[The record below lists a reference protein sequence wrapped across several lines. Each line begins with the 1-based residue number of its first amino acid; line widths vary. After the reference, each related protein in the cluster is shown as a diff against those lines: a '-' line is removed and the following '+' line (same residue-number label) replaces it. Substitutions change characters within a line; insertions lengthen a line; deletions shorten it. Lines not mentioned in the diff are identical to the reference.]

1 MVTPTR
7 KTVLFVNHSLAMGGI
22 ERMIC
27 DFAESLPEDAFDVHA
42 AVFESGGVLEKR
54 LAAAGIPVHYLDK
67 KEGLDYGLVR
77 RLASLSRAIGAD
89 VVHSN
94 NYSAWL
100 YSVLATRFGGTGVC
114 VHTEH
119 SSIEVG
125 ERRRYL
131 LEWLLSHGTHSVIAV
146 SEKVRDNLARR
157 ARISERRLHYIPN
170 GIDTGR
176 FARLPDVRQ
185 AVRSRLGLA
194 SGDVVVGAVGRLVPV
209 KNHRLLVE
217 AFAHAHRHCDRLRLL
232 LVGEGPEREA
242 IQASIAGQGVGDQVI
257 LAGERQDIDSVLNAM
272 DIYVLSS
279 FSEGMS
285 LSLLEAMSA
294 GLPVVA
300 TAVGGNVDLVEDGGS
315 GMLVPSGDAAAMQQA
330 IVDLAA
336 DAQMRDRMGEASRK
350 IVVARYSRDAMIRRY
365 SDIYSRATARRN
377 P

>member
-1 MVTPTR
+1 MTAPNR
-7 KTVLFVNHSLAMGGI
+7 KTILFVNHSLAMGGI

-27 DFAESLPEDAFDVHA
+27 DFAESLPEDEFDVHA
-42 AVFESGGVLEKR
+42 AVFEAGGVLEQR
-54 LAAAGIPVHYLDK
+54 LEAAGIAVYHLDK

-77 RLASLSRAIGAD
+77 RLAALSRMIGAD
-89 VVHSN
+89 VIHSN

-100 YSVLATRFGGTGVC
+100 YSVLATRLGGAGVC

-119 SSIEVG
+119 SSVEG
-125 ERRRYL
+125 SERRRYL

-170 GIDTGR
+170 GIDTAR
-176 FARLPDVRQ
+176 FAPLPEVRE
-185 AVRSRLGLA
+185 AVRSRFGLA
-194 SGDVVVGAVGRLVPV
+194 AGDVVVGAVGRLVPV

-217 AFAHAHRHCDRLRLL
+217 AFARAHRHCDRLRLL

-242 IQASIAGQGVGDQVI
+242 IEASIAEQGMGGQVI

-300 TAVGGNVDLVEDGGS
+300 TAVGGNVDLVDDGVS
-315 GMLVPSGDAAAMQQA
+315 GLLVPSADAASMQQA
-330 IVDLAA
+330 LVDLAA
-336 DAQMRDRMGEASRK
+336 DAEMRTRMGQASRE
-350 IVVARYSRDAMIRRY
+350 IVLARYSRDAMIGRY
-365 SDIYSRATARRN
+365 SDIYRRATARHD